1 MLLVSTCA
9 DRLLISNV
17 SFLSSVCLPL
27 SRLQR
32 SGRPSVSLAGKWTV
46 APGFVIVTVED
57 VTVSA
62 LLVVTLLW
70 D

>member
-1 MLLVSTCA
+1 M
-9 DRLLISNV
+9 
-17 SFLSSVCLPL
+17 
-27 SRLQR
+27 
-32 SGRPSVSLAGKWTV
+32 SLAGKWTV